1 MININQPILGEEE
14 RKEVDSIIKSGYLT
28 TGAREGGPK
37 VREFEGALA
46 KYLGVK
52 HVVAV
57 NSGTSALY
65 ASLIALGIGHR
76 DKVLVPSFTF
86 LATANA
92 VLMTGAKPV
101 FVDVRKDYNIDPNDL
116 KKRIS
121 KDCKAVIPVHLYGYP
136 AKIDEINEI
145 AEKNGLAVIED
156 ACQSIGATFHGKQTG
171 TIGRAGCFSFYP
183 SKVITCGEGGAIAT
197 NDDEVYDNLRMVRN
211 HGMVEGYDSAVM
223 GANLRMPEIEAGIA
237 RIQLGKLNNFLEA
250 RRRNAR
256 NLSNLLEDTSGY
268 IIPEEEDGLLS
279 NWYLYTVAVS
289 KSRDKIVDTLYKK
302 GVGAIVYYKTPIN
315 KTPLYSK
322 LGYAAIALPNTYWA
336 ADHALCL
343 PIHPKVSQSDI
354 ELIAKSFKEAIK
366 AV

>member
-14 RKEVDSIIKSGYLT
+14 RREVDSIIKSGYLT

-37 VREFEGALA
+37 VREFEGSLA

-52 HVVAV
+52 HVVAI

-101 FVDVRKDYNIDPNDL
+101 FVDVRKDYNMDPNDL

-145 AEKNGLAVIED
+145 ARSAEGVRAIFSLRHGHDDRKPLFN
-156 ACQSIGATFHGKQTG
+156 CFHSRRLLRTPRRE
-171 TIGRAGCFSFYP
+171 IPGRA
-183 SKVITCGEGGAIAT
+183 
-197 NDDEVYDNLRMVRN
+197 
-211 HGMVEGYDSAVM
+211 
-223 GANLRMPEIEAGIA
+223 
-237 RIQLGKLNNFLEA
+237 
-250 RRRNAR
+250 
-256 NLSNLLEDTSGY
+256 
-268 IIPEEEDGLLS
+268 
-279 NWYLYTVAVS
+279 
-289 KSRDKIVDTLYKK
+289 YK
-302 GVGAIVYYKTPIN
+302 
-315 KTPLYSK
+315 
-322 LGYAAIALPNTYWA
+322 AA
-336 ADHALCL
+336 C
-343 PIHPKVSQSDI
+343 
-354 ELIAKSFKEAIK
+354 
-366 AV
+366 